1 MLKLTWFIFFDLL
14 SLSPVSGDKALLE
27 LEMLPIGVYFS
38 LSKFSISCLKVD
50 RSLFFR
56 ISMLDSGSDRFFW
69 RRL

>member
-27 LEMLPIGVYFS
+27 LELLPIGVYFS
-38 LSKFSISCLKVD
+38 SSKFPISCLKVD